1 MLQLFSDIKWR
12 LLSYWCSHH
21 GCQGENHWWVC
32 VQVRSHTLVS
42 CTAES
47 PRPRAEIYLEGERER
62 ERERGRA
69 IKNIFLELLFPL
81 SPLLSLAFSS
91 LSFSLSLAL
100 THTQVSRGP
109 LGLEPFEYVSVFSP
123 DEPLA
128 SPVLA
133 QMKSS
138 GFYRHINL
146 QLHWEEEERVT
157 GK

>member
-1 MLQLFSDIKWR
+1 MTAVI
-12 LLSYWCSHH
+12 LLVFTSRMSGREPLMSLCPGPFPYISVVY
-21 GCQGENHWWVC
+21 GRKSKAQSGDLPGG
-32 VQVRSHTLVS
+32 R
-42 CTAES
+42 
-47 PRPRAEIYLEGERER
+47 EGE
-62 ERERGRA
+62 RA

-100 THTQVSRGP
+100 AHTQVSRGP
-109 LGLEPFEYVSVFSP
+109 LGLELFEYVSVFSP